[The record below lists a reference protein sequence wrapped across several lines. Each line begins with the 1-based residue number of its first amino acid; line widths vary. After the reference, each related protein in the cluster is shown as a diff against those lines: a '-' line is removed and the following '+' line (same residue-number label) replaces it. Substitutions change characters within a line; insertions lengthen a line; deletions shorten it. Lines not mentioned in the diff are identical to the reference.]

1 MFAIVEISGKQFQV
15 QENEELIVPKQN
27 NEVGDSIVF
36 DKVLLLNQ
44 DGKITVGQ
52 PMIENASVST
62 TVVEHGKDQKVVVF
76 KKIRRKDYKKTVGH
90 RQDFTKIK
98 IESIKTS

>member
-15 QENEELIVPKQN
+15 QENDELVVPKLK
-27 NEVGDSIVF
+27 NEIGDSIVF

-44 DGKITVGQ
+44 EGKITVGQ
-52 PMIENASVST
+52 PMVENASVST
-62 TVVEHGKDQKVVVF
+62 TVLEHGKDQKVVVF
-76 KKIRRKDYKKTVGH
+76 KKFRRNDYKRTVGH
-90 RQDFTKIK
+90 RQNFTKLK